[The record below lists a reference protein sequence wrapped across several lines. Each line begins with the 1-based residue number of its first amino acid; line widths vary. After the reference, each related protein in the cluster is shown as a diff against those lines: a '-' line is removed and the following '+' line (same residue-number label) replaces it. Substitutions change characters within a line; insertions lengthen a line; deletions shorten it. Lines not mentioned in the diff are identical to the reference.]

1 MCSVDG
7 CGRKTVGRG
16 LCNPHYRQARR
27 GSQMRDPR
35 EQRGRN
41 SPVTVDWL
49 MERAEPIPWSGC
61 WIWMAGL
68 MPNGYGSACVNGKSV
83 NAHRAMF
90 SAKNGPIPKGLVVRH
105 TCDVR
110 ECVNPDHLIL
120 GTQKDNIRDMHDRG
134 RYAGG
139 RRKERRTA

>member
-1 MCSVDG
+1 
-7 CGRKTVGRG
+7 
-16 LCNPHYRQARR
+16 
-27 GSQMRDPR
+27 
-35 EQRGRN
+35 
-41 SPVTVDWL
+41 
-49 MERAEPIPWSGC
+49 
-61 WIWMAGL
+61 
-68 MPNGYGSACVNGKSV
+68 
-83 NAHRAMF
+83 MF